1 MTRLASYADP
11 FGACIELHRDRNRF
25 WTERPD
31 AEGTSVVE
39 VDTLGA
45 AEWYELALTE
55 GHVEKPFPFGLPVT
69 R

>member
-1 MTRLASYADP
+1 MTRLASYSSP
-11 FGACIELHRDRNRF
+11 FGACIELHRVGLRF
-25 WTERPD
+25 WVERPD

-45 AEWYELALTE
+45 AEWYELALAE
-55 GHVEKPFPFGLPVT
+55 GHVDRPFPFGLPVT